1 MRLTGELSFDH
12 GLVFSIGFG
21 VPLGTVTAFGC
32 WLIALAFGGGMVY
45 CGVDESAALTE
56 EAAMVV
62 PENGDSIA
70 LLLRV
75 CAFALL
81 G

>member
-1 MRLTGELSFDH
+1 MACFFL
-12 GLVFSIGFG
+12 IGFG
-21 VPLGTVTAFGC
+21 DPLGTVMAFGC

-45 CGVDESAALTE
+45 CGVNDSAALNE
-56 EAAMVV
+56 EAAMAV

-75 CAFALL
+75 CAFAML